1 MKYAMNVAFLCC
13 FLSGIAAQEVS
24 LVRNDSACKVD
35 VLVDGRLFTSYLY
48 SPEREKPFLYPIM
61 ASNGSVVT
69 RSFPLAKK
77 AGERT
82 DHPHQVGLWFNYGNV
97 NDLDFWNNS
106 YAIPADKKYQYGS
119 ILNTSIVHAYSDR
132 NTATLVV
139 RMNWVDHA
147 GKVLMVEDTR
157 YVFTAWPHAR
167 QIDRYTTLTA
177 SGPVVFK
184 DNKEGLVA
192 VRVAREFEMPSN
204 EPADFTDANG
214 NVTHVAVM
222 DNTGATGMY
231 TGSNGKKGDAV
242 WGTRNKWVILSARK
256 DNEQI
261 SLAFFDHPSNPGYPA
276 HAHARGYGL
285 FALNN
290 LGQNVFD
297 PNEPVSEYK
306 LKTGE
311 SMTFRHR
318 FYILTGA
325 ELLPAEANKIF
336 TAFSKE
342 K

>member
-1 MKYAMNVAFLCC
+1 MRHFLVFILLVCSIVAV
-13 FLSGIAAQEVS
+13 SAQEVT
-24 LVRNDSACKVD
+24 LIRNDSVHKVD

-48 SPEREKPFLYPIM
+48 SPEREKPFLYPVV
-61 ASNGSVVT
+61 ASNGAVVT
-69 RSFPLAKK
+69 RSFPLTKRT
-77 AGERT
+77 GERI

-119 ILNTSIVHAYSDR
+119 IIHKSIVQTHSAG
-132 NTATLVV
+132 NKATLVV
-139 RMNWVDHA
+139 RMNWVDHT
-147 GKVLMVEDTR
+147 GKVLLVEDTR

-177 SGPVVFK
+177 SEPVIFK
-184 DNKEGLVA
+184 DNKEGLIA

-204 EPADFTDANG
+204 EPADFTDASG
-214 NVTHVAVM
+214 NVTHVAAM
-222 DNTGATGMY
+222 DNTGVSGMY
-231 TGSNGKKGDAV
+231 TGSKGEKGDAV
-242 WGTRNKWVILSARK
+242 WGTRNNWVILTARK

-276 HAHARGYGL
+276 YAHARGYGL

-290 LGQNVFD
+290 LGKNVFD
-297 PNEPVSEYK
+297 PKEPVSEYK
-306 LKTGE
+306 LKKGE

-325 ELLPAEANKIF
+325 EMKPSEADKIF
-336 TAFSKE
+336 NDFSKE